1 MSYFRELPD
10 LEYQSPFES
19 RNSSDAYVRAKNL
32 FRRVKLRDDLQNVFT
47 LFNKYQIQD
56 GARPDTVAEELYGK
70 ADLDWVVLL
79 TAGIV
84 NVRDEWPLSDRDI
97 YNYAEEIYGT
107 ELNAV
112 HHYETREVK
121 DSKGRLILPA
131 GNVVDSFFKLPYPS
145 NDVSTSFN
153 SSAITIN
160 SLNASGVILSP
171 LNTDNITSTSDY
183 GLFTININAL
193 TWNYTFNTESLLKIP
208 YVNGIANVSDSF
220 SYTTI
225 DGLQRNVTI
234 KTRIESNIV
243 LSSQKSTSNVS
254 YVQYFDSGYN
264 RIVTEYN
271 IVKSISNYEYEVRK
285 NNKKRSIYILKKE
298 YLQQYLND
306 MRKIM
311 YYDKSS
317 QYVDKTLIRTEN
329 TRVTMP

>member
-1 MSYFRELPD
+1 MGYFRELPD
-10 LEYQSPFES
+10 LEYQSPFVG

-32 FRRVKLRDDLQNVFT
+32 FRRIKLRDDLQNVFT

-107 ELNAV
+107 QLNAV

-131 GNVVDSFFKLPYPS
+131 GNVVDYNFSIRDPDDYRATLIP
-145 NDVSTSFN
+145 
-153 SSAITIN
+153 
-160 SLNASGVILSP
+160 VI
-171 LNTDNITSTSDY
+171 
-183 GLFTININAL
+183 G
-193 TWNYTFNTESLLKIP
+193 
-208 YVNGIANVSDSF
+208 
-220 SYTTI
+220 
-225 DGLQRNVTI
+225 
-234 KTRIESNIV
+234 
-243 LSSQKSTSNVS
+243 
-254 YVQYFDSGYN
+254 
-264 RIVTEYN
+264 
-271 IVKSISNYEYEVRK
+271 ISNYEYEVRK
-285 NNKKRSIYILKKE
+285 NNNKRSIYILKKG

-306 MRKIM
+306 MRRIM